1 MTVPINQCRCCRKV
15 LIGIVVRGA
24 KTVVVRGKGRIS
36 TQNRKIAEMTVP
48 INNCRNDSSY

>member
-1 MTVPINQCRCCRKV
+1 MTVPIN

-48 INNCRNDSSY
+48 INHNVGVAEKF